1 MFQVLHLLESMRDL
15 VILPSPRVEWRTEWE
30 IFWRVSSICQIQNN
44 RLCNYVLRLVD
55 WYFQVFSISSFTNQD
70 PVGNYTPLKLTDV
83 PVQSTSSNSSKK
95 LTSRSHSTGG
105 GWSSSSDD
113 EENVLEEFSQHLSD
127 NIDNGDNVVNDWCNR
142 EDINNLELL
151 STLQVGINSAL

>member
-1 MFQVLHLLESMRDL
+1 MRFKL
-15 VILPSPRVEWRTEWE
+15 
-30 IFWRVSSICQIQNN
+30 
-44 RLCNYVLRLVD
+44 
-55 WYFQVFSISSFTNQD
+55 FSFSSFSDQD

-151 STLQVGINSAL
+151 STLQVGKKFGVRTIYFIE